1 MALRAKWSLRVD
13 ELPTRLALG
22 DTADGVQPV
31 LVSLLIEGLAPDE
44 PGRQEDCFDAAPVCD
59 WITGEWPKSA
69 ATPLIE
75 TRVNQLLLF
84 LFAHDK
90 RVQNAWVALVRPGV
104 PSRTARITIER
115 SASRSQFQL
124 RLRDSSR

>member
-13 ELPTRLALG
+13 DLSTRLAFG
-22 DTADGVQPV
+22 DAADGGQTVR
-31 LVSLLIEGLAPDE
+31 VSLLIEGLVQDE
-44 PGRQEDCFDAAPVCD
+44 PGRREDCFDAAPICD
-59 WITGEWPKSA
+59 WITGVWPKSP

-90 RVQNAWVALVRPGV
+90 RVQNAWVGLYRTGVAPGA
-104 PSRTARITIER
+104 ARVGIER
-115 SASRSQFQL
+115 QASRSQFQT
-124 RLRDSSR
+124 RLRAALP